1 MRLAVFLIFAL
12 LVPALSSQSQPAS
25 SNPQSTQES
34 SNRVKVDPEI
44 AVTFLV
50 QKVPPAYPDAALKAG
65 IQGSVVLR
73 VVTSYSGE
81 VKEVSVISGDPALT
95 QNAVDAVKQWKYKP
109 YLVNGSPAEMA
120 TEVTLGFHIKAPAP
134 VEPAPLGT
142 FRENAYFNDYFG
154 IYYPLSR
161 DWVLETDLMR
171 AKVAADGKAAGP
183 SVLLAAVHIPV
194 DSEPLRADSSF
205 TVFALPLKAT
215 SAGNC
220 TEYLNGLTTSIQSQ
234 KQGEPKGSLSQF
246 TVAGHDFYRRDFQFK
261 KGIDHR
267 TFVCTATKE
276 YLLEWILEGW
286 SKEAIETAVATMQ
299 SITPSAPV
307 SQPVPVPPSPQQA
320 KPAVPTRV
328 RVSAGVS
335 TGLLIK
341 KVQPIY
347 PHDARYNGI
356 QGSVV
361 MHAVI
366 NKAGDVIDLE
376 VISGPIELAVSAVNA
391 VRKWKYQPYLLKG
404 DPVEVDTQIVVN
416 YTLSY

>member
-1 MRLAVFLIFAL
+1 LRLAVFLMFSL
-12 LVPALSSQSQPAS
+12 LVPALSSQSQPTS
-25 SNPQSTQES
+25 SNPQSAQES
-34 SNRVKVDPEI
+34 SHRVKVAPEI
-44 AVTFLV
+44 AVTLLV
-50 QKVPPAYPDAALKAG
+50 QKGPPLYPDAALKAG

-95 QNAVDAVKQWKYKP
+95 QNAVDAVKQWKYRP
-109 YLVNGSPAEMA
+109 YLADGSPAEME
-120 TEVTLGFHIKAPAP
+120 TEVTLGFHIKAPTPA
-134 VEPAPLGT
+134 EPAPLGT
-142 FRENAYFNDYFG
+142 FHENAYFNDYFG

-161 DWVLETDLMR
+161 DWVRETDLMR
-171 AKVAADGKAAGP
+171 SKAAADGKAAGP

-205 TVFALPLKAT
+205 TVFALPMKAM

-220 TEYLNGLTTSIQSQ
+220 TEYLEGLTTSIQSQ
-234 KQGEPKGSLSQF
+234 KQGEPKGDLSQF
-246 TVAGHDFYRRDFQFK
+246 TVAGHDFYRRDFHFK
-261 KGIDHR
+261 KGTDHR
-267 TFVCTATKE
+267 TFVCTINKG
-276 YLLEWILEGW
+276 YLLQWNLEGW
-286 SKEAIETAVATMQ
+286 SKEAIETAVATLQ
-299 SITPSAPV
+299 SITPSAPA
-307 SQPVPVPPSPQQA
+307 SQLVPVPPPQQEKSA
-320 KPAVPTRV
+320 LPARV
-328 RVSAGVS
+328 RVSSGVS

-347 PHDARYNGI
+347 PPDARYNGI

-391 VRKWKYQPYLLKG
+391 VRKWKYRPYLLKG

-416 YTLSY
+416 YTLSR